1 MPDGEGRCFTYV
13 IYMKH
18 NILKIVGVAI
28 LGTSFLL
35 VGCER
40 EVSKTEDVKVKD
52 DGTVKSKEK
61 TVTENPDGTVTK
73 KETQKTTAPD
83 KP

>member
-1 MPDGEGRCFTYV
+1 MDYIRYLHEAQDSEDDGGCSAGDF
-13 IYMKH
+13 IS
-18 NILKIVGVAI
+18 VGWLRA
-28 LGTSFLL
+28 S
-35 VGCER
+35 
-40 EVSKTEDVKVKD
+40 EDVKVKD
-52 DGTVKSKEK
+52 DETVKSKEK